1 MNTIF
6 NAYKFCSKLILNG
19 LGLKIVNREYLD
31 CGLKRSILGCR
42 NSVPD
47 NQSEGESWRDLLA
60 ADFDLGPAP
69 AVVGMWGG
77 NE

>member
-1 MNTIF
+1 MLIIF
-6 NAYKFCSKLILNG
+6 VDYKTNFEWIRI
-19 LGLKIVNREYLD
+19 KIVNREYLD

-47 NQSEGESWRDLLA
+47 DQSEGETWRDLLA
-60 ADFDLGPAP
+60 PDFYLGPAP